1 MIKEGD
7 KIPAVT
13 LKQMTAAGPTD
24 VPLADYCAGR
34 KVVLFAVPGAF
45 TPTCS
50 ETHVPSY
57 MDNAKALRDKGV
69 DAVACVSTGDFFV
82 MNAWGKSLG
91 TGDDVD
97 MLADGNSE
105 FTKAAG
111 MTLDLTAVGL
121 GERSQRYVMIL
132 DDGVVTH
139 LAVETD
145 PGSATVSAAEAVLEK
160 L

>member
-13 LKQMTAAGPTD
+13 LKQMTAAGPVD

-57 MDNAKALRDKGV
+57 MEHAKALRDKGV

-97 MLADGNSE
+97 MLADGNAE

>member
-50 ETHVPSY
+50 ETHVPGFI
-57 MDNAKALRDKGV
+57 DQAKALRDKGV

-91 TGDDVD
+91 TGEDVD

-105 FTKAAG
+105 FTREAG
-111 MTLDLTAVGL
+111 MTLDLSGFGL
-121 GERSQRYVMIL
+121 GERSKRYAMIL
-132 DDGVVTH
+132 DDGVVTY
-139 LAVETD
+139 LGVEEEAGT
-145 PGSATVSAAEAVLEK
+145 ATVSSAEAVLEK